1 MCTVTLQ
8 EPGSKNGRWQEEPML
23 AARLHGAHDLRVE
36 ECPDPAPKLGEAL
49 VRVACGGICGSDLSY
64 LNKGGVGDFHVREP
78 LTLGH
83 EVSGTVVELAPD
95 PDWPA
100 PDGVTVGAR
109 VAINPSRPCLHC
121 GFCRAGRANLC
132 RSMRFLG
139 SAALMPHVQGAFSQT
154 VAVRADQCVPVPD
167 AMAFRVAACAEPLA
181 VALHGVRRA
190 GRLPGRH
197 VLVAGAGPIGLL
209 CLAAALHA
217 GAASVTITDLFEA
230 PLRIARSMGAADAV
244 DVRAEPERLAQLAA
258 SRGGFEAALEAT
270 GSAAS
275 VVGMPT
281 LMRPGGRIVQL
292 GMLPPGAVPLP
303 VNLLMARE
311 IDLVG
316 SFRFHEEFGSAVEA
330 LASGRIDVAPI
341 LSGSFPLRDAD
352 AAFALAGDRQR
363 AVKVHLDIG

>member
-1 MCTVTLQ
+1 
-8 EPGSKNGRWQEEPML
+8 ML

-36 ECPDPAPKLGEAL
+36 EAPDPALQPGDAR

-64 LNKGGVGDFHVREP
+64 FNKGGVGDFRVREP

-83 EVSGTVVELAPD
+83 EVSGEIVELAPH
-95 PDWPA
+95 PDRPFPA
-100 PDGVTVGAR
+100 GVAVGAR

-121 GFCRAGRANLC
+121 GFCRSGRANLC
-132 RSMRFLG
+132 RNMRFLG
-139 SAALMPHVQGAFSQT
+139 SAALMPHVQGAFSET
-154 VAVRADQCVPVPD
+154 VTVRADQCILVP
-167 AMAFRVAACAEPLA
+167 AGMAYRIAACAEPLA
-181 VALHGVRRA
+181 VALHGVARA
-190 GRLPGRH
+190 GGMIGRH

-217 GAASVTITDLFEA
+217 GAATVIVTDLFDA
-230 PLRIARSMGAADAV
+230 PLRIARAMGATATV
-244 DVRAEPERLAQLAA
+244 DVRAEPDALEPLAA
-258 SRGGFEAALEAT
+258 ARGGFDVALEAT

-275 VVGMPT
+275 VGGMPA

-316 SFRFHEEFGSAVEA
+316 SFRFHEEFDVAVEA
-330 LASGRIDVAPI
+330 LASGRIDVTPI
-341 LSGSFPLRDAD
+341 LSGTFPLAEAN

-363 AVKVHLDIG
+363 AIKVHLEIG